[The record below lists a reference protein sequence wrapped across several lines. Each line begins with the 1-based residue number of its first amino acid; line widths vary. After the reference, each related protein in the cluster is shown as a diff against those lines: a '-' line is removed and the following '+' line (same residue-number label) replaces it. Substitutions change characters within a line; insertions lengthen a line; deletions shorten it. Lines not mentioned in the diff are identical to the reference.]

1 MTKADSQRKAA
12 ELTESGW
19 GRYQPLLLGDL
30 ELSGQGA
37 GTVNLPASDQG
48 PRLPLLFMGGGVRG
62 ASAERLFLASHPISG
77 PYERVLPQIHVYT
90 GEGMLPRRT
99 AMCYG

>member
-30 ELSGQGA
+30 ELSGQGT
-37 GTVNLPASDQG
+37 GTVSLLASDQG
-48 PRLPLLFMGGGVRG
+48 PRLPLLFMGGARG
-62 ASAERLFLASHPISG
+62 ASAELLFLASHPKSG